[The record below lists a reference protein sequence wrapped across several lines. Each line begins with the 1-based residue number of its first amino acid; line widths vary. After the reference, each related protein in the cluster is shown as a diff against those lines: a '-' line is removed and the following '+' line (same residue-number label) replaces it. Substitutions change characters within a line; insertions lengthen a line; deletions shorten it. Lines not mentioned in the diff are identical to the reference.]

1 MLSSEYSPKE
11 EYANVRRLGEFGEP
25 NYSEIYGQSMA
36 NHPSNGSPAVSD
48 EPEANTGEE
57 VAKER
62 KPFEFNPAI
71 FSLILLAVGAIII
84 ATGILITFGL
94 GWGLTTLGV
103 LTFAVGFMTAM
114 NS

>member
-11 EYANVRRLGEFGEP
+11 EYANVRRLGQFGEP
-25 NYSEIYGQSMA
+25 NHSEIYGTAMA
-36 NHPSNGSPAVSD
+36 NHPSSGSPAVSD
-48 EPEANTGEE
+48 EPEANPGEE

-62 KPFEFNPAI
+62 KPLEFNPAI
-71 FSLILLAVGAIII
+71 FSLILLAVGAFII
-84 ATGILITFGL
+84 AAGVVITFGL

-114 NS
+114 DS